1 MATLTQSYE
10 PRLARMI
17 FIRKRDKFIERLI
30 PRRCMVISV
39 GLIIAGWSIPALM
52 AFQLLPAT
60 LFLCFVAFALVVTHG
75 VLALI
80 LCGEI

>member
-1 MATLTQSYE
+1 MATLIQPYE
-10 PRLARMI
+10 PKFARMN
-17 FIRKRDKFIERLI
+17 FIKKRDRFIERLI
-30 PRRCMVISV
+30 PRRCMVVSV

-60 LFLCFVAFALVVTHG
+60 LFLCLVGFALVVTHG